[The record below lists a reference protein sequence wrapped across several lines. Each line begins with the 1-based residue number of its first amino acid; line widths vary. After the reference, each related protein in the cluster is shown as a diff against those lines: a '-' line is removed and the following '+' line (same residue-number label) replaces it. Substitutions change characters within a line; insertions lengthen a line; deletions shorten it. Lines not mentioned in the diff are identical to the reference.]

1 MSLRDFFIEDR
12 LERFRT
18 NAQCNLGESGIRN
31 LYLSELASSLNMDL
45 GELGALSL
53 ADSPNQGRADLR
65 EEIAALYPNTSP
77 DQVLVTTGTGEAL
90 FLTFCLLLEKGDTV
104 SLFWPAF
111 QALYEIPLFR
121 DARLN
126 TVSLLDRLEE
136 QELGFGERN
145 IRSLFEEHPKLVIFN
160 HPHNPTGIS
169 STESDH
175 RTLREINQESKDGT
189 WILFDEHY
197 RFLDGD
203 SELGW
208 TGIGISDRS
217 IATGSITK
225 CFGVMGLRIGWLVGP
240 REFIEKARSMKDYL
254 THTVSP
260 ISEFLTLQ
268 ILRRRNELQKR
279 IRSGLNRNINFFS
292 ECLSDLPG
300 LDAFRAPAGGIVG
313 FPKLAKGL
321 ESKSYADMLV
331 EKADIFVLPGLDFET
346 EGYIRVGFGETPER
360 FEEGMERW
368 RSLGS
373 ETMALLNK

>member
-1 MSLRDFFIEDR
+1 MGLRDFFIEDR

-18 NAQCNLGESGIRN
+18 NAPCNLGESGIRN
-31 LYLSELASSLNMDL
+31 LYLSELASLLRLDL
-45 GELGALSL
+45 RELGSLSL
-53 ADSPNQGRADLR
+53 ADSPNQGRVDLR
-65 EEIAALYPNTSP
+65 EEIVALYPNISP
-77 DQVLVTTGTGEAL
+77 DQVLITTGTGEAL
-90 FLTFCLLLEKGDTV
+90 FLAFCLLVEKGDTV

-126 TVSLLDRLEE
+126 TVSLLDRMDEA
-136 QELGFGERN
+136 ELGFGEKN
-145 IRSLFEEHPKLVIFN
+145 IRSLFEEHPKLVILN

-169 STESDH
+169 TTESD
-175 RTLREINQESKDGT
+175 RKTLREVNFGSKEGT
-189 WILFDEHY
+189 WMLFDEHY
-197 RFLDGD
+197 RFQDGD

-260 ISEFLTLQ
+260 ISEFLALQ
-268 ILRRRNELQKR
+268 ILRKRKELQKL
-279 IRSGLNRNINFFS
+279 IRSNLNRNITFFS
-292 ECLSDLPG
+292 ECASDLPG
-300 LDAFRAPAGGIVG
+300 LDTFRSPAGGIVG
-313 FPKLAKGL
+313 FPKLTKGL
-321 ESKSYADMLV
+321 ASKAYADMLF
-331 EKADIFVLPGLDFET
+331 EKAGVFVLPGLDFET

-360 FEEGMERW
+360 FLEGMERW
-368 RSLGS
+368 RNLGS
-373 ETMALLNK
+373 ETKALLNK